1 MFATF
6 TRTAL
11 THTARGRCID
21 IQQQGRQQLYSYAV
35 RSLASLER
43 VECSDDSHFLL
54 ILGKPGG
61 GKGTISGKVL
71 KDMPNFH
78 HLSSG
83 DVLRHHVREC
93 TAIGKEAKKYMNEGK
108 LVPDELMVRLIMEDA
123 HSVID
128 DGKSLL
134 LDGFPRTLEQAAAL
148 DKALDVDL
156 VINLDIPTETIV
168 SRISDRWIHAP
179 SGRVYSY
186 SYKPPRVRGKD
197 DETGED
203 LIQRDDDKP
212 DCVRKRLTAYDE
224 VTAPLVDFYEKKGV
238 LKTFHGTM
246 SDVIYPEVKDWLDE
260 KLSHDHE

>member
-1 MFATF
+1 MDV
-6 TRTAL
+6 
-11 THTARGRCID
+11 CISP
-21 IQQQGRQQLYSYAV
+21 L
-35 RSLASLER
+35 
-43 VECSDDSHFLL
+43 
-54 ILGKPGG
+54 
-61 GKGTISGKVL
+61 
-71 KDMPNFH
+71 
-78 HLSSG
+78 
-83 DVLRHHVREC
+83 
-93 TAIGKEAKKYMNEGK
+93 
-108 LVPDELMVRLIMEDA
+108 
-123 HSVID
+123 
-128 DGKSLL
+128 
-134 LDGFPRTLEQAAAL
+134 
-148 DKALDVDL
+148 
-156 VINLDIPTETIV
+156 
-168 SRISDRWIHAP
+168 RWIHAP